1 MDIDILLAKR
11 PKHIFPKYDVEI
23 CRTESKKAQY
33 IEIYEPFESKKM
45 PVPTNIY
52 CSNKKLA
59 LVCSTTIVWSF

>member
-11 PKHIFPKYDVEI
+11 PKHISKYDVEI
-23 CRTESKKAQY
+23 CRTQSKEAQY

-45 PVPTNIY
+45 PVTTNIY